1 MTTRPSGLSKSEANL
16 ARNLLGAKPAEIISP
31 VSSNTR
37 SLMARP
43 SALGPLYMVD
53 MPLTSRKASS
63 TDKGSM

>member
-16 ARNLLGAKPAEIISP
+16 ARYLLGAKPAEIISP
-31 VSSNTR
+31 VFSNTR

-63 TDKGSM
+63 IDRGSM